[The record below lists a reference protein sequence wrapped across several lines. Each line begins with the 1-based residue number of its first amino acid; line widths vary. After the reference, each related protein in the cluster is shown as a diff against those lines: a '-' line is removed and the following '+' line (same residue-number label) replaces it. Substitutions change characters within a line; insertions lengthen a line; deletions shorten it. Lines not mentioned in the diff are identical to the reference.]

1 MLDHADLALA
11 DISDSRNELISWYR
25 PSLMERKLKDH
36 SFVADFEY
44 ALKNHNFR
52 IYLQPQIVEGN
63 KVCGAEA
70 LVRWSHPEFGMVS
83 PGEFISL
90 FESNGLIQ
98 QLDRYVW
105 NEAAAQISR
114 WNQQYGIWIP
124 VSVNVSRVDIFDPQ
138 LREILQEITSRNGL
152 PTEKLLLEITESAY
166 TESAD
171 QLRETIHRLREKG
184 YIIEMDD
191 FGSGYSSLNMLS
203 SMPIDVLKMDRAF
216 ILNIETSK
224 KDFRLVELIL
234 DLARNLQ
241 VPVIA
246 EGVETE
252 QQLAML
258 KKAGCA
264 LVQGFYFSRPL
275 SPDAFEKAVLGQKQ

>member
-1 MLDHADLALA
+1 MDVLDPTLEETLDSI
-11 DISDSRNELISWYR
+11 ISEFGL
-25 PSLMERKLKDH
+25 ERKTL
-36 SFVADFEY
+36 
-44 ALKNHNFR
+44 N
-52 IYLQPQIVEGN
+52 
-63 KVCGAEA
+63 
-70 LVRWSHPEFGMVS
+70 
-83 PGEFISL
+83 
-90 FESNGLIQ
+90 
-98 QLDRYVW
+98 
-105 NEAAAQISR
+105 
-114 WNQQYGIWIP
+114 
-124 VSVNVSRVDIFDPQ
+124 
-138 LREILQEITSRNGL
+138 
-152 PTEKLLLEITESAY
+152 LEITESAY

-216 ILNIETSK
+216 IKNIETSK

-275 SPDAFEKAVLGQKQ
+275 SPDAFEKAVLEQKQ